1 MFENPRRS
9 RQPRNF
15 TTNAPKI
22 LDLNSSSEQIFSR
35 KLSLGAPTHYPIRID
50 FVPPLNSYRSLG
62 LLFSHNLNGCG
73 SVISATASKS
83 KLPGADLIGGGASWS
98 RRSSRVRRLP
108 PTTNPKKN
116 LRWGHVLVPKNTFTD
131 VFDKTCDIGDS
142 ERMHVRELTQRRRR
156 QLQKGNLKSEF
167 VLPRTLS
174 RLFHLV

>member
-15 TTNAPKI
+15 TTNVPKI
-22 LDLNSSSEQIFSR
+22 LDLKSSSEQIFSR
-35 KLSLGAPTHYPIRID
+35 KLSLGAPAHYPMRID

-62 LLFSHNLNGCG
+62 LLFTHDLNGCG

-108 PTTNPKKN
+108 PTTNLKQKKFEV
-116 LRWGHVLVPKNTFTD
+116 G
-131 VFDKTCDIGDS
+131 
-142 ERMHVRELTQRRRR
+142 
-156 QLQKGNLKSEF
+156 
-167 VLPRTLS
+167 S
-174 RLFHLV
+174 RFGAEKHFYGCI